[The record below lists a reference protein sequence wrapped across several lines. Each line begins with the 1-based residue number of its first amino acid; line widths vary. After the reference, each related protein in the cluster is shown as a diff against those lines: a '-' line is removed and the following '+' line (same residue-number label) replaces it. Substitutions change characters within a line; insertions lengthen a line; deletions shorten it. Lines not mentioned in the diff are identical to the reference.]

1 MVATVQHSHG
11 VKHNETRACSA
22 AQQAEQAAAAWFS
35 RAHGAADA
43 AGEVEGVAQH
53 ELVRDLLEHDSRRD
67 AAEVA
72 ALHLGARGQLSPF
85 ELFLGTRGDIS

>member
-11 VKHNETRACSA
+11 VKHYETRACSA
-22 AQQAEQAAAAWFS
+22 AQQAEQAATGWFS
-35 RAHGAADA
+35 HAHGAADA

-72 ALHLGARGQLSPF
+72 ALHLVARGQLSSV
-85 ELFLGTRGDIS
+85 ELFLGTQGDVS